1 MGRALLAR
9 GIKGDVLVESGA
21 HMTNKINYCRSSL
34 EYLLML
40 TKQSEHT
47 HSHVPSP
54 YHNLR
59 SVCLHQ

>member
-47 HSHVPSP
+47 HSQCKFHTSLVPTII
-54 YHNLR
+54 
-59 SVCLHQ
+59 

>member
-1 MGRALLAR
+1 MGRVLLAR

-47 HSHVPSP
+47 HSHVPTII
-54 YHNLR
+54 
-59 SVCLHQ
+59 